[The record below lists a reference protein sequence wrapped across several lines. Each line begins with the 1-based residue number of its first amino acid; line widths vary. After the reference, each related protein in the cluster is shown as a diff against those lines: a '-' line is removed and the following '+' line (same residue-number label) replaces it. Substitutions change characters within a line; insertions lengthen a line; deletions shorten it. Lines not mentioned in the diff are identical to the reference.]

1 VHENGYGKKCHMT
14 DIPQINYDSIRSNI
28 LKDQKTDYFHFLKIA
43 MPKISIYD
51 FQFDQ
56 IKEVK

>member
-1 VHENGYGKKCHMT
+1 MT
-14 DIPQINYDSIRSNI
+14 EIPQINYDSIRSNI
-28 LKDQKTDYFHFLKIA
+28 LKDQKTDYFYFLKIA

-51 FQFDQ
+51 FQLDQ